1 MGSYRTTDSAS
12 ARRALAAY
20 PRPGYIGELRCQLAL
35 PGEDSQLVSGSR
47 SGPLTPALDTLQK
60 MRRAEFGRGKGEG
73 EMADDKWRMTNA
85 GWQMTNAGWQM
96 TNAGWQMT
104 NARRGRVGAQKAS
117 AASRRTR
124 SAEPRK
130 RRPTKANRN
139 QRKARFRQRLRH
151 RCPSRRVGNEADPRR
166 VVRFPK
172 TLATI
177 RSTRSRRQ
185 PRAAAGLGAVKV
197 VLSLEQ

>member
-104 NARRGRVGAQKAS
+104 NAGWQMTNARRGRVGAQKAS

-151 RCPSRRVGNEADPRR
+151 RCPSRR
-166 VVRFPK
+166 
-172 TLATI
+172 
-177 RSTRSRRQ
+177 
-185 PRAAAGLGAVKV
+185 
-197 VLSLEQ
+197 